1 MPFFFHGPACWSV
14 CLFNLSFAFWLGFF
28 LKYYCRFCRTQ
39 PIIVKAMESVRLP
52 LTKVC
57 IVLVRPDH
65 LHLWGGWFHPG
76 NDQRQVLA
84 YYHPACL
91 PFGMPVR
98 LFIVLISFIFQAT
111 IVGFQ
116 KTNLCPFKIYPGFF
130 FLVFFFNSSWS
141 SSPLTFESVQTY
153 SDLSWNSCSSRIAQ
167 ALHLQV
173 INHIS
178 HCFPGL
184 GSPEG
189 VVASCS
195 LWFCLPPLV
204 GFP

>member
-52 LTKVC
+52 LTTVC

-130 FLVFFFNSSWS
+130 FFGFFFLILPGLLHP
-141 SSPLTFESVQTY
+141 SPLNLSRHTLISLGIAVQ
-153 SDLSWNSCSSRIAQ
+153 
-167 ALHLQV
+167 
-173 INHIS
+173 
-178 HCFPGL
+178 
-184 GSPEG
+184 
-189 VVASCS
+189 VVLLKHFICRS
-195 LWFCLPPLV
+195 
-204 GFP
+204 